1 MKMLS
6 PVVNEEAAPM
16 LAAQEAIRVP
26 AAEGDAMVTD
36 KLAAGCAAATMEQQ
50 PTTGDEPAAAVAIDE
65 EEINDSAIAHKL
77 HLALNCRSRRANKTL
92 EGPAVVI
99 PQYCTSIACVRL

>member
-16 LAAQEAIRVP
+16 LAAQEAIP
-26 AAEGDAMVTD
+26 TTEGDAMATD
-36 KLAAGCAAATMEQQ
+36 KLAAGCAAATTEQQ